1 MGGLF
6 SKPKIPKAD
15 TSALRAAEE
24 ARRKSQEAAALAEA
38 RKQAIEEA
46 NQARKKQVSLS
57 GREST
62 ILSGENHKTL
72 LGG

>member
-6 SKPKIPKAD
+6 SKPKMPKPD

-38 RKQAIEEA
+38 RKRATEEE
-46 NQARKKQVSLS
+46 NLNRKKQVSLS
-57 GREST
+57 GRDST
-62 ILSGENHKTL
+62 NLTDDNKTL
-72 LGG
+72 LGS

>member
-6 SKPKIPKAD
+6 SKPKMPKPD

-38 RKQAIEEA
+38 RKRAIEEE
-46 NQARKKQVSLS
+46 NLNRKKQVSLS
-57 GREST
+57 GRDST
-62 ILSGENHKTL
+62 NLTDDNKTL
-72 LGG
+72 LGS